1 MISIYSSSSP
11 LASFMHYTPFRP
23 VEKVTVTDV
32 SPSASPKYDAF
43 LNELKV
49 RIRNAQVK
57 AALAVNQ
64 ELVLL
69 YWQIGR
75 DILQQQ
81 QEKGWGSKVIP
92 RLAKDLKRE
101 FPDMRGFSS
110 RNLKYMRAFAEADP
124 DRTIVQQAAAQI
136 PWFHNCTLID
146 KVKDPEARLWYIQ
159 QTIENGWSRNIL
171 TMQIESNLYQR
182 QGNAIAN
189 FERTLPQPQS
199 DLVRQIIKDPY
210 NFDFLTLSRDVQ
222 ERDLENAL
230 VDHIRDFLLE
240 LGVGFSF
247 MGSQYPLVVDNKEY
261 RMDLL
266 FYHTRLHC
274 YVVIELKTG
283 EFEPEFSGQMNF
295 YISAVNHLLKTDI
308 DQPTIGII
316 LCRSKQQ
323 TTVEFALESVQ
334 NPIGVATY
342 THRHDLPPDLRQN
355 LPSAEELQLELN
367 AAADKI
373 EQAQQEKD

>member
-1 MISIYSSSSP
+1 
-11 LASFMHYTPFRP
+11 MHYTPFRP
-23 VEKVTVTDV
+23 VERVTVTDV

-110 RNLKYMRAFAEADP
+110 RNLKYMRSFAEAYP

-199 DLVRQIIKDPY
+199 DLVKQIIKSPY